1 MIETMFRL
9 SRCIFCV
16 VIFTLGCKNRMDSDQ
31 DALLPPPE
39 GITAHLQVVSIDG
52 RSVKV
57 QVSFHNARDVSV
69 KVDEM
74 VLLPDGE
81 LFAPAF
87 RVTHDGREVPY
98 IGELMSRIEL
108 RPEDYYDLQ
117 SGETYVS
124 QVDLARFYD
133 LSRKGAYTV
142 RYQDTWFIPH
152 DKGEQDGLYDLVSN
166 TADFRLDKGIAVSQ
180 KR

>member
-1 MIETMFRL
+1 MYLLCRDLYIGVQEQDGFR
-9 SRCIFCV
+9 SRRI
-16 VIFTLGCKNRMDSDQ
+16 I
-31 DALLPPPE
+31 LPAPE
-39 GITAHLQVVSIDG
+39 GITAHLQVLSIDDK
-52 RSVKV
+52 SVKV

-81 LFAPAF
+81 PFGPAF
-87 RVTHDGREVPY
+87 RVMHDRREVPY
-98 IGELMSRIEL
+98 IGEVISRLEL
-108 RPEDYYDLQ
+108 RPDDYYDLQ

-124 QVDLARFYD
+124 QADLAGFYD

-142 RYQDTWFIPH
+142 RYQGTWLVPH

-166 TADFRLDKGIAVSQ
+166 TADFRLDKGIAVSH